1 MELSSNELTGKDL
14 NHLVNLYPSL
24 YKVKLNG
31 NKIESIDEFKGLKD
45 SKIKKI
51 SVNDNPFIAS
61 NSDYREKLFEMI
73 PSLTSI
79 DGKDKD
85 GKDVVSTEY
94 DDEEDFG
101 EGDEFEENEGEEF
114 EDGEEFD
121 EDDEEDDEGE
131 DDDDDDD
138 KKPNKKQKHK

>member
-1 MELSSNELTGKDL
+1 MH
-14 NHLVNLYPSL
+14 HLVNLYPNL
-24 YKVKLNG
+24 YKVKING
-31 NKIESIDEFKGLKD
+31 NKIESIEEFNGLKD
-45 SKIKKI
+45 SNIKKI

-79 DGKDKD
+79 DGKDKE

-94 DDEEDFG
+94 GDEEDF
-101 EGDEFEENEGEEF
+101 DDGEEF
-114 EDGEEFD
+114 EEGEDFEEGEEGEEFD
-121 EDDEEDDEGE
+121 EDDEDDDEGE
-131 DDDDDDD
+131 DDDDDEE

>member
-1 MELSSNELTGKDL
+1 LH
-14 NHLVNLYPSL
+14 HLVNLYPNL
-24 YKVKLNG
+24 YKVKING
-31 NKIESIDEFKGLKD
+31 NKIESIEEFNGLKD
-45 SKIKKI
+45 SNIKKI

-79 DGKDKD
+79 DGKDKE

-94 DDEEDFG
+94 GDEEDFDDG
-101 EGDEFEENEGEEF
+101 EEFEEGEGEEF
-114 EDGEEFD
+114 EEGEEGEEFD
-121 EDDEEDDEGE
+121 EDDEDDDEGE
-131 DDDDDDD
+131 DDDDDEE

>member
-79 DGKDKD
+79 DGKDKE

-94 DDEEDFG
+94 GDEEDFE
-101 EGDEFEENEGEEF
+101 EGEFEENEGEEF

-121 EDDEEDDEGE
+121 EEDEDDEDGE
-131 DDDDDDD
+131 DDDDDED

>member
-1 MELSSNELTGKDL
+1 MH
-14 NHLVNLYPSL
+14 HLVNLYPSL

-31 NKIESIDEFKGLKD
+31 NKIESIDEFKQLKV
-45 SKIKKI
+45 SCIKKI
-51 SVNDNPFIAS
+51 SVSDNPFIAS

-79 DGKDKD
+79 DGKDKE

-94 DDEEDFG
+94 GDEEDFE
-101 EGDEFEENEGEEF
+101 EGEFEENEGEEF

-121 EDDEEDDEGE
+121 EEDEDDEDGE
-131 DDDDDDD
+131 DDDDDED

>member
-1 MELSSNELTGKDL
+1 MH
-14 NHLVNLYPSL
+14 HLVNLYPSL

-31 NKIESIDEFKGLKD
+31 NKIESIEEFNGLKD
-45 SKIKKI
+45 SNIKKI

-79 DGKDKD
+79 DGKDKE

-94 DDEEDFG
+94 GDEEDFE
-101 EGDEFEENEGEEF
+101 EGEFEENEGEEF

-121 EDDEEDDEGE
+121 EEDEDDEDGE
-131 DDDDDDD
+131 DDDDDED

>member
-1 MELSSNELTGKDL
+1 MH
-14 NHLVNLYPSL
+14 HLVNLYPSL

-31 NKIESIDEFKGLKD
+31 NKIESIDEFKQLKD
-45 SKIKKI
+45 SSIKKI
-51 SVNDNPFIAS
+51 SVSDNPFIAS

-79 DGKDKD
+79 DGKDKE

-94 DDEEDFG
+94 GDEEDFDDG
-101 EGDEFEENEGEEF
+101 EEFEEGEGEEF
-114 EDGEEFD
+114 EEGEEFD
-121 EDDEEDDEGE
+121 EDDEDDDEGE
-131 DDDDDDD
+131 DDDDDEE